1 MPEAAGLSSAVSTRL
16 DPTALASW
24 RAFLRAH
31 AVITRRLEA
40 ELMEEQDL
48 PLASYDVL
56 FQLVDAPGHRL
67 RMTDLASAVLLSRS
81 GLSRLVDRLQREGLV
96 NREVA
101 TEDGR
106 GMYAVLLPAGVTR
119 LRNAAPTHLRG
130 VAEHMTS
137 KFSDAELK
145 ALQALLDR
153 LCDWP
158 LQLTDTSATLDV
170 GDRQQ

>member
-1 MPEAAGLSSAVSTRL
+1 M
-16 DPTALASW
+16 ASW
-24 RAFLRAH
+24 RTFLRAH

-40 ELMEEQDL
+40 ELLAEQDL

-96 NREVA
+96 NREA
-101 TEDGR
+101 ASEDGR
-106 GMYAVLLPAGVTR
+106 GMYAVLLPAGLIR
-119 LRNAAPTHLRG
+119 LRSAAPTHLRG
-130 VAEHMTS
+130 VAEHMTG

-145 ALQALLDR
+145 ALSALLDR
-153 LCDWP
+153 VCDWP
-158 LQLTDTSATLDV
+158 ERLADTSDTLDAD
-170 GDRQQ
+170 DRQQ

>member
-1 MPEAAGLSSAVSTRL
+1 MHDGAPTRSRVSTRL
-16 DPTALASW
+16 HPTAMASW
-24 RAFLRAH
+24 RVFLRAH
-31 AVITRRLEA
+31 AVVTRRLEA
-40 ELMEEQDL
+40 ELLEEQQL

-67 RMTDLASAVLLSRS
+67 RMTELASAVLLSRS
-81 GLSRLVDRLQREGLV
+81 GLSRLVDRLQRQGLV

-106 GMYAVLLPAGVTR
+106 GMYAVLLPAGLSR
-119 LRNAAPTHLRG
+119 LRAAAPTHLRG

-137 KFSDAELK
+137 KFSDDELDG
-145 ALQALLDR
+145 LRALLER

-158 LQLTDTSATLDV
+158 IPENEVTATLD
-170 GDRQQ
+170 DDPHE

>member
-1 MPEAAGLSSAVSTRL
+1 MLDGAQARSAVSTRP

-24 RAFLRAH
+24 RVFLRAH

-40 ELMEEQDL
+40 ELMDEHDL

-56 FQLVDAPGHRL
+56 VELVDAPGRRL
-67 RMTDLASAVLLSRS
+67 RMTELASAVLLSRS

-96 NREVA
+96 SREAA

-106 GMYAVLLPAGVTR
+106 GMYAVLQPAGVSR

-137 KFSDAELK
+137 RFSDDELD
-145 ALQALLDR
+145 ALGALLDR

-158 LQLTDTSATLDV
+158 MRLNEVSATLDDV
-170 GDRQQ
+170 DLAQ

>member
-1 MPEAAGLSSAVSTRL
+1 MHDGAQARSTISTRP
-16 DPTALASW
+16 DPRALASW
-24 RAFLRAH
+24 RVFLRAH

-40 ELMEEQDL
+40 ELLEEHDL

-56 FQLVDAPGHRL
+56 VQLVDAAGHRL

-96 NREVA
+96 AREAA

-106 GMYAVLLPAGVTR
+106 GMYAVLQPAGLAR
-119 LRNAAPTHLRG
+119 LRDAAPTHLRG

-137 KFSDAELK
+137 KFADDELES
-145 ALQALLDR
+145 LRRLLDR

-158 LQLTDTSATLDV
+158 VPMIDLSATLDD
-170 GDRQQ
+170 GDLRE

>member
-1 MPEAAGLSSAVSTRL
+1 MHDGVTARTAVSTRL

-24 RAFLRAH
+24 RVFLRAH

-40 ELMEEQDL
+40 ELLEERDL

-56 FQLVDAPGHRL
+56 VQLVDAPGRRL
-67 RMTDLASAVLLSRS
+67 RMTELASAVLLSRS

-96 NREVA
+96 KREVA
-101 TEDGR
+101 SEDGR
-106 GMYAVLLPAGVTR
+106 GMYAVLTPAGHSR
-119 LRNAAPTHLRG
+119 LREAAPTHLRG

-137 KFSDAELK
+137 KFSDDELD
-145 ALQALLDR
+145 ALRALLER

-158 LQLTDTSATLDV
+158 LGLVDLAATLD
-170 GDRQQ
+170 DADLQQ